1 MNQVNKRATLPVGFP
16 PPPDLGD
23 FNAKTEEEYKAYMKR
38 KLLREQ
44 WDNSL
49 VLYRMKEKAGD
60 PEGMRQVLA
69 RISNQI
75 KVADLNSER
84 TEHSDGPSKKTVYG
98 SEDESK
104 SGLEVSSGVQ
114 AGVAASSGITSLVQ
128 ALHEE
133 QPTSEYEGSQIED
146 TSENRTVTGTLNNE
160 NRTDGA
166 PLKLQPAPLPNR
178 DPTKPVAT
186 VSDKTENKTEENSS
200 GTFQTISHSWTQ
212 TTVYNTA
219 FAPGRRQYL
228 FIPSQVLLIVMITIS
243 TAVSNVAAGIL
254 CGIIL
259 AIAAAVLSGWII
271 WTYKSTSLNKFY
283 VIGFYSGEFIA
294 VLLGII
300 GGFALNHNYVFYVGI
315 PGIIICI
322 GATVVGYLGIIQ
334 PWGRQ
339 QSPDVDGSEIF

>member
-133 QPTSEYEGSQIED
+133 QPPSEYEDSQIED
-146 TSENRTVTGTLNNE
+146 TSNSRAVSHNVNDQDGTSA
-160 NRTDGA
+160 T
-166 PLKLQPAPLPNR
+166 LKVQPGPPLPKR
-178 DPTKPVAT
+178 DHTIPVT
-186 VSDKTENKTEENSS
+186 VSNEAENKKEENPD
-200 GTFQTISHSWTQ
+200 GTFQNISNSWTQ
-212 TTVYNTA
+212 STVYNTA
-219 FAPGRRQYL
+219 LAPGRRRYL
-228 FIPSQVLLIVMITIS
+228 FIPSQVFLIVMIIIS
-243 TAVSNVAAGIL
+243 TAVSNVAAGIF
-254 CGIIL
+254 CGIIFG
-259 AIAAAVLSGWII
+259 IVPAALSGWII
-271 WTYKSTSLNKFY
+271 WPCKSMNIFY
-283 VIGFYSGEFIA
+283 VMGFYGGEFIA

-300 GGFALNHNYVFYVGI
+300 GGFALNRNYFFYVGI

-322 GATVVGYLGIIQ
+322 VATIIGYLALFSLGEAAQ
-334 PWGRQ
+334 LT
-339 QSPDVDGSEIF
+339 DKEESEIF

>member
-1 MNQVNKRATLPVGFP
+1 MNQGSKRATLPVGFP

-60 PEGMRQVLA
+60 TEGMRQVLT
-69 RISNQI
+69 RISNQL
-75 KVADLNSER
+75 KAAALDSER
-84 TEHSDGPSKKTVYG
+84 DSLGQSKRRTEYG
-98 SEDESK
+98 SEEELAKTATNKD
-104 SGLEVSSGVQ
+104 
-114 AGVAASSGITSLVQ
+114 ITSLVQ

-178 DPTKPVAT
+178 DHTKPVAT

-283 VIGFYSGEFIA
+283 VIGFYSGEFIT

-300 GGFALNHNYVFYVGI
+300 GGFELNHNYVFYVGI

-322 GATVVGYLGIIQ
+322 GVTVIGCLGIIQ
-334 PWGRQ
+334 PSGIQ
-339 QSPDVDGSEIF
+339 QEPDKEVSEIV

>member
-75 KVADLNSER
+75 KVSDLNSER
-84 TEHSDGPSKKTVYG
+84 AEHSDGQSKKTEYG
-98 SEDESK
+98 SEEESK
-104 SGLEVSSGVQ
+104 S
-114 AGVAASSGITSLVQ
+114 ATTKDITSLVQ

-133 QPTSEYEGSQIED
+133 QPPSEYEDSHIED
-146 TSENRTVTGTLNNE
+146 TSDSRAVSHNVNDTDSTATASATASASATLNV
-160 NRTDGA
+160 
-166 PLKLQPAPLPNR
+166 QPGPPLPKR
-178 DPTKPVAT
+178 DHTKPVTT
-186 VSDKTENKTEENSS
+186 VSNEAENKKEENPD
-200 GTFQTISHSWTQ
+200 GTIQNISNSWTQ
-212 TTVYNTA
+212 STVYNTA
-219 FAPGRRQYL
+219 LTPGRRRYL
-228 FIPSQVLLIVMITIS
+228 FIPSQIFLIVMILIS
-243 TAVSNVAAGIL
+243 TAVSNVAAGIF
-254 CGIIL
+254 CGIIFS
-259 AIAAAVLSGWII
+259 IAAAVLSGWII
-271 WTYKSTSLNKFY
+271 WSFKSKSLNTFY
-283 VIGFYSGEFIA
+283 VMGFYGGEFIA

-300 GGFALNHNYVFYVGI
+300 GGFALNRNYVLYVGI

-322 GATVVGYLGIIQ
+322 AATIIGYLGIIQ
-334 PWGRQ
+334 PWGRAQ
-339 QSPDVDGSEIF
+339 LTDKDESEIF